1 MLRRAATVAA
11 LVAVVCATVPPP
23 LCASADE
30 AVCRADHR
38 CAWSGHACA
47 VASTGEA
54 HGPAGVHTPIPHAG
68 NECAKAGD
76 MCDEGARCVRSQ
88 AAQLVCISVSVL
100 KDFDAGSD
108 SSDVPDWMWVILT
121 VIAISMCAVVAYF
134 AWKSSHPL
142 LDEAPAASSPHGQEA
157 KVTDGRPS
165 WRATADTSGPVYTQ
179 YRDSE
184 PASSSR
190 QAASSYNSP
199 KSSQVRFDG

>member
-1 MLRRAATVAA
+1 MLRHAATVAA

-23 LCASADE
+23 LCTSADE

-47 VASTGEA
+47 VAGTGE
-54 HGPAGVHTPIPHAG
+54 GPPAVAHTPIPHTG
-68 NECAKAGD
+68 NECAKAGE

-108 SSDVPDWMWVILT
+108 TNDVPDWMWVILT

-142 LDEAPAASSPHGQEA
+142 PDEAASSPHGQEA
-157 KVTDGRPS
+157 KVADGRPS
-165 WRATADTSGPVYTQ
+165 WRTAADTSGPVYTQ

-184 PASSSR
+184 PASSPR

-199 KSSQVRFDG
+199 RSSQVRFDG